1 MTDFPHPFTAKVVD
15 ANGDTREVSDVATF
29 NFPAQ
34 DCYVNRAIQQHLNEQ
49 GLRVLSIDR

>member
-1 MTDFPHPFTAKVVD
+1 MTDFPHPFTAKVTD